1 MIFEDS
7 TLCFAA
13 FCYFW
18 ASEFVYMSDLTLALQ
33 ILIIG
38 MLSVFVILSLVVLT
52 GQLLIRIVNRMSIS
66 SSSITPLQDDDQQ
79 EIVAIIAAVD
89 AITEGK
95 GRIEKIDRIR

>member
-1 MIFEDS
+1 MQHFVIFGLQF
-7 TLCFAA
+7 T
-13 FCYFW
+13 
-18 ASEFVYMSDLTLALQ
+18 YMSDLTIALQ

-52 GQLLIRIVNRMSIS
+52 GQLLIRIVNRISIS
-66 SSSITPLQDDDQQ
+66 TSTVTPLQDDDQQ

-95 GRIEKIDRIR
+95 GAH